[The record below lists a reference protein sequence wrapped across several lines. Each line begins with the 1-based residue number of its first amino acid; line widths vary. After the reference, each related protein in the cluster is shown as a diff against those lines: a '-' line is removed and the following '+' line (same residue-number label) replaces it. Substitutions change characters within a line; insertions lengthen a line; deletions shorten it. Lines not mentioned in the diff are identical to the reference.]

1 MFYRIAADTLLIV
14 HLAFIVY
21 VVFGGV
27 LAIRVRWSPYAHLPA
42 AAWGAFVELGNR
54 ICPLTVWE
62 NNLRGLAGDAGYTTS
77 FVDHYLLPVIY
88 PAGLTRDVQI
98 GLAALVV
105 LANVAIYGWIWRRRR
120 NTRIDNAG

>member
-42 AAWGAFVELGNR
+42 AAWGAFVELSNR

-62 NNLRGLAGDAGYTTS
+62 NNLRGLAGDSGYTTS

-120 NTRIDNAG
+120 NARIDNAG